1 MPQTLIYTPKPINPK
16 PQTNPT
22 NENWEIHRNPR
33 KIPRISS
40 PKSPLIIIV
49 IRSARRSPARDHS
62 SRAEAIPIRNPPRC
76 NPRFPP
82 QAEAR
87 RGRIRTS
94 VQDERKRGE
103 LDWKRRHEVIVGVA
117 RGLLYLHEDSPCRI
131 IHRDIKASNILL
143 DQKWVPKIGDF
154 GMARLFP
161 EDQPQVNTRVAGT
174 NGYMAPEYAM
184 HGLLSVKA
192 DVFSF
197 GVLVL
202 ELISGKRNATFKSE
216 ADAQNLLQ
224 WAWKLH
230 KKGRALEIIDP
241 ILVPKEATDQILMC
255 IQIGLL
261 CTQGDPKLR
270 PIMRRVVVMLSKKP
284 VSLEEPARPGYPGAR
299 YMRSHRHSSG
309 KQQHSASVSTS
320 NLDTTITC
328 TLTESPGPPS
338 HQRHPSES

>member
-1 MPQTLIYTPKPINPK
+1 MKSGKFIETLAKSLASRLQKALSSSSSSDQQEEVLHEITAQEQKQFPFEILRAATRDFHPKLKLGEGGFGPVYK
-16 PQTNPT
+16 GKL
-22 NENWEIHRNPR
+22 EDGREIAVKKLCRGS
-33 KIPRISS
+33 KQG
-40 PKSPLIIIV
+40 
-49 IRSARRSPARDHS
+49 RREFA
-62 SRAEAIPIRNPPRC
+62 N
-76 NPRFPP
+76 
-82 QAEAR
+82 EAR
-87 RGRIRTS
+87 LLSR
-94 VQDERKRGE
+94 VQHKNVVNLLGYCAHGTEKLLVYEYVANESLDKLLFFDERKRGE
-103 LDWKRRHEVIVGVA
+103 LDWKRRH
-117 RGLLYLHEDSPCRI
+117 
-131 IHRDIKASNILL
+131 
-143 DQKWVPKIGDF
+143 
-154 GMARLFP
+154 
-161 EDQPQVNTRVAGT
+161 
-174 NGYMAPEYAM
+174 
-184 HGLLSVKA
+184 
-192 DVFSF
+192 
-197 GVLVL
+197 

-284 VSLEEPARPGYPGAR
+284 GSLEEPARPGYPGAR

-328 TLTESPGPPS
+328 TLPESPGPPS